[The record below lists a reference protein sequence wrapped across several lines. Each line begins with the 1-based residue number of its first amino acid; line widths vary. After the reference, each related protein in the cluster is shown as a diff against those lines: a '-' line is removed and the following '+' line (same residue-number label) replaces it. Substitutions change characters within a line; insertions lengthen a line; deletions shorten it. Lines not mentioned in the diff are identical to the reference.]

1 MSFLKEA
8 AGQESLDQARGGV
21 GVSLLVQGAGGRSLS
36 AGSPVLGRPLCSMSI
51 TIMGVGGAGRGAA
64 ARNFVDEDQGSL
76 QFDHVELSMNQ
87 TRDGEQPAF
96 LLDPRV
102 SDLLASA

>member
-1 MSFLKEA
+1 MQVE
-8 AGQESLDQARGGV
+8 
-21 GVSLLVQGAGGRSLS
+21 
-36 AGSPVLGRPLCSMSI
+36 
-51 TIMGVGGAGRGAA
+51 GAA